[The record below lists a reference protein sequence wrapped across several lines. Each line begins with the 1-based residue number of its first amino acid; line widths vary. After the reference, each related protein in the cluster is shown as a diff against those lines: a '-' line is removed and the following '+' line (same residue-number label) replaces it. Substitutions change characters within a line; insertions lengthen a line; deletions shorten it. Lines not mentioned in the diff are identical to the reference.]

1 MSSSP
6 ANVCCLGPDVW
17 EQQWRINTLVH
28 LGQAGRQQEA
38 GDRKQETARE
48 DGFSTTMGMA
58 GGGKA
63 VLVAFRNSKG
73 GENSSKAF
81 SGEGLS
87 LIRRNLTVSWQRGEP
102 VNILRELNLKFH
114 TQ

>member
-28 LGQAGRQQEA
+28 LGQAGCQQEA
-38 GDRKQETARE
+38 GDRRQETARE
-48 DGFSTTMGMA
+48 DGFSTARAMA

-63 VLVAFRNSKG
+63 VLVPSGIPRVKSIAQKPSVGKG
-73 GENSSKAF
+73 F
-81 SGEGLS
+81 L
-87 LIRRNLTVSWQRGEP
+87 
-102 VNILRELNLKFH
+102 
-114 TQ
+114 